1 MSFEMICNGVEALL
15 SAGVYA
21 ATAAVFLLTAPE
33 NVPGR
38 DKLCRSRWA
47 GLLLTLP
54 ATLRC
59 VPRAVPVT
67 PDLLLPWLWPL
78 AIVLPVLCFFWIDAY
93 AARGLALWLI
103 VAAFGQIHTAYDLEM
118 PGTAVVAAVGWLA
131 GIAGIWISA
140 KPYLLRDLFRA
151 AAGKRAVRCGVAGGF
166 LAAALTALYVF
177 IQLTRLGGLEK

>member
-1 MSFEMICNGVEALL
+1 MSLELICSGAEALL

-21 ATAAVFLLTAPE
+21 AAAVLFARTAPE
-33 NVPGR
+33 NLPSR
-38 DKLCRSRWA
+38 ERRCRARWT

-59 VPRAVPVT
+59 VPLAWPVS
-67 PDLLLPWLWPL
+67 PDFLLPWLWPL
-78 AIVLPVLCFFWIDAY
+78 AVVLPILCFFWIDAY
-93 AARGLALWLI
+93 AARGLAFWLI
-103 VAAFGQIHTAYDLEM
+103 VSAYGQIHAAFDLQM

-151 AAGKRAVRCGVAGGF
+151 AATVSAVRFAAAGGF
-166 LAAALTALYVF
+166 AAAAATALYVF
-177 IQLTRLGGLEK
+177 IQLIRLGGLQI